1 MNEEVMMNAEKTP
14 TLWDLIV
21 ASCGRDDIN
30 EIPKASVILYTDI
43 FHMDGSE
50 PTNLTSMLM
59 ITPEVNIFRHATFS
73 TVDLKFDTK
82 YNKEL
87 VEAFDILEKFKAA
100 ENSMDD
106 DAENIPVV
114 RIGIIPNDYNGRYYI
129 MATNPALWHLAPAGI
144 DGEPRVLTFAV
155 RDEDL
160 LAYDSGEDDYEEDSE
175 EDKEVAEEVANTP
188 IDMTATVE

>member
-1 MNEEVMMNAEKTP
+1 MNEEVMMNSEKTP

-21 ASCGRDDIN
+21 ASSGRDDIN
-30 EIPKASVILYTDI
+30 DIPKASVILYTDI

-82 YNKEL
+82 FNKEL
-87 VEAFDILEKFKAA
+87 VEAFDILEKFKTA
-100 ENSMDD
+100 ENSMND

-114 RIGIIPNDYNGRYYI
+114 RICIIPNDYNGRYYI

-160 LAYDSGEDDYEEDSE
+160 LAYDGGEDDYEEDTE
-175 EDKEVAEEVANTP
+175 EENAVADEVANTP
-188 IDMTATVE
+188 IDMTAPIE